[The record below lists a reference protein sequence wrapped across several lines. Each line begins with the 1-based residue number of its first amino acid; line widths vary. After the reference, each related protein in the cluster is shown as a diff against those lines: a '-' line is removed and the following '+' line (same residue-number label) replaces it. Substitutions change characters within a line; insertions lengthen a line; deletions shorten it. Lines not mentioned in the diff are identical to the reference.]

1 MPPFPMAL
9 DPYTGRPLSK
19 LMHLDGF
26 SGTNARDYLQRQYPD
41 TNIANLCS
49 MAAIVG
55 KTPAYV
61 EQLLAQNPDLI
72 HSHRLRVIDHRG
84 KCLMALHQTHVSSL
98 VAGFQAYEARVLEG
112 QISRVGKLR
121 AHRT

>member
-1 MPPFPMAL
+1 MPRFPMAL

-26 SGTNARDYLQRQYPD
+26 SGTNARDYLQRLYPD
-41 TNIANLCS
+41 ANIANLMS
-49 MAAIVG
+49 MAVFVG

-61 EQLLAQNPDLI
+61 EQLLAQYPDLI
-72 HSHRLRVIDHRG
+72 HSHRLRVTDHRG
-84 KCLMALHQTHVSSL
+84 RCLLTLYQTHVSSL
-98 VAGFQAYEARVLEG
+98 VAGFQAYKAKVLEG